1 MKRLELEHEAQTN
14 ERFVSV
20 TEQTKNEVRS
30 KVINHIRETVIKV
43 FGYCAIE
50 DENLVVDMSELSKCR
65 LTMLTEV
72 QDYLSDEIVHETRTL
87 DRLEVDCGDGLW
99 IYDTEECEYDAKDL
113 DTDVLFGIGILVDKW
128 FHNIKTEKPHTTY
141 RSSSANGNERTM
153 TDNI

>member
-1 MKRLELEHEAQTN
+1 MLTFAIENKRTNNMKRLKLEHEAQTN
-14 ERFVSV
+14 ERFASV

-43 FGYCAIE
+43 FGYCATE

-99 IYDTEECEYDAKDL
+99 IYDTEGFDYDAKDL
-113 DTDVLFGIGILVDKW
+113 DTDVLFGIGILVDEW
-128 FHNIKTEKPHTTY
+128 LYNIK
-141 RSSSANGNERTM
+141 SAKS
-153 TDNI
+153 